1 MCALMSPMP
10 QVMSLAIF
18 SAPKRWTGSPPC
30 SAPYDFVL
38 NTVKRKFDS
47 SSSCKMCLCRNY
59 DIVLIAHLLGDRVGI
74 AFVAVI
80 LY

>member
-30 SAPYDFVL
+30 SAPYDIAL
-38 NTVKRKFDS
+38 NDS
-47 SSSCKMCLCRNY
+47 IHLLLAAHKMCLCHNY